1 MTPLENLEARVEAWL
16 GQQELASESVD
27 LPPVL
32 RSESA
37 LVVPSCFLHE
47 GAAWCRFTAI
57 VLVEVEPSLPLLYRL
72 LAMNNAALLGAFRLF
87 EDRCL
92 VYSATLPGSTLDAE
106 TFTFALRHVAAMADA
121 HAPELRAV
129 AGGRP
134 AVQLTREEAPC
145 GSPS

>member
-16 GQQELASESVD
+16 GQQELVGESAD
-27 LPPVL
+27 GLPVL
-32 RSESA
+32 RSELA
-37 LVVPSCFLHE
+37 LVIPSCFAHD
-47 GAAWCRFTAI
+47 GAVWCRFTAI
-57 VLVEVEPSLPLLYRL
+57 VLVDVEPSLPLLYRL

-92 VYSATLPGSTLDAE
+92 VYSATLPGATLDSD
-106 TFTFALRHVAAMADA
+106 TFSFALRHVAAMADA

-145 GSPS
+145 GSHS